1 LCKERGAK
9 EVRAWAMIPDPR
21 MFEGNQLS
29 LKGGEGILDKKLEP
43 NSLKNGF

>member
-1 LCKERGAK
+1 
-9 EVRAWAMIPDPR
+9 MIPDPR

-29 LKGGEGILDKKLEP
+29 LKGSEGILDKKLEP

>member
-1 LCKERGAK
+1 
-9 EVRAWAMIPDPR
+9 MIPDPR

-29 LKGGEGILDKKLEP
+29 QKGGEGILDKKLEP